1 MINKSDVVVLINE
14 LQTKGI
20 NMDSELNE
28 VMRSNSIPLSVLKK
42 INDYKSLDIVNFYE
56 KLRRSYNNK
65 KSKLYINILKSDE
78 NVLDDPRTI
87 LTTLSAL
94 LNQIL
99 QFKVEDK
106 VSFYNQA
113 RADEIVKVLELYFKT
128 YNLDPAMRL
137 LNLYKADMVVL
148 EYISGH
154 RATI

>member
-1 MINKSDVVVLINE
+1 MLNKSDVVVLINE

-20 NMDSELNE
+20 NMDNELSS
-28 VMRSNSIPLSVLKK
+28 VMRSNTIPLSTLKK
-42 INDYKSLDIVNFYE
+42 IHDFKSLDIINFYE

-65 KSKLYINILKSDE
+65 SSKLYINILKSDE

-113 RADEIVKVLELYFKT
+113 RADEIVKVLEVYFKT

-137 LNLYKADMVVL
+137 LNLFKADMVVL
-148 EYISGH
+148 EYVSGH

>member
-1 MINKSDVVVLINE
+1 MIQKSDVVVLINE

-20 NMDSELNE
+20 NMDNELNLL
-28 VMRSNSIPLSVLKK
+28 MRSNSVPLSVLKAVH
-42 INDYKSLDIVNFYE
+42 DYKSLDIINFYE
-56 KLRRSYNNK
+56 KLRKSYNNK
-65 KSKLYINILKSDE
+65 KSKLYINIMKADE
-78 NVLDDPRTI
+78 NTLDDPRTI

-106 VSFYNQA
+106 TAFYTQA

-137 LNLYKADMVVL
+137 LKLYKADIKVL
-148 EYISGH
+148 DLIK
-154 RATI
+154 